1 MPGTVLVL
9 NIMNKLDDSYILSL
23 QSSENGMQN
32 KDVNKYITINDVKGN
47 EVKEL
52 CSVREVSVEE

>member
-9 NIMNKLDDSYILSL
+9 NTMNKLDDSYILSL